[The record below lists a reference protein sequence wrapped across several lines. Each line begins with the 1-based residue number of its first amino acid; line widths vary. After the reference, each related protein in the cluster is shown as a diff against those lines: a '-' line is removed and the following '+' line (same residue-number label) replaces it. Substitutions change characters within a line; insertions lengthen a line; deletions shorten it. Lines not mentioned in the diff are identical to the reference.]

1 MNWTVKTSTWV
12 VAAAAGASL
21 ALQIACGG
29 GSDYSAPSPSSGGG
43 TVGATVTI
51 TSSGVSSA
59 TPRIALGQKVRFTN
73 NDSRPHEILTTPH
86 GTHTDCP
93 ELNVIDM
100 LQPGQSK
107 DSNALNT
114 RRGCGFHDHLS
125 PDDQSLRGQ
134 VLVGLTEAD
143 PNPPDP
149 GY

>member
-1 MNWTVKTSTWV
+1 MKRNVKTAVS
-12 VAAAAGASL
+12 AAAAAAL
-21 ALQIACGG
+21 ATIFLQIACGG
-29 GSDYSAPSPSSGGG
+29 GGSYSGPSDNNSG

-51 TSSGVSSA
+51 TSSGLSNA
-59 TPRIALGQKVRFTN
+59 TPRIGLGQKVRFTN
-73 NDSRPHEILTTPH
+73 SDSRPHEILTTPH

-93 ELNVIDM
+93 ALNSIGS

-107 DSNALNT
+107 DSGTLDT

-134 VLVGLTEAD
+134 VLVGLTEGD

>member
-1 MNWTVKTSTWV
+1 MKRNVKTAAS
-12 VAAAAGASL
+12 AAAAAAL
-21 ALQIACGG
+21 ATIFLQVACGG
-29 GSDYSAPSPSSGGG
+29 GSSSDPTPSNSG

-51 TSSGVSSA
+51 TSSGVSNA
-59 TPRIALGQKVRFTN
+59 TPRISLGQRVRFTN

-93 ELNVIDM
+93 ALNSIGS

-107 DSNALNT
+107 DSGALDV

-134 VLVGLTEAD
+134 VIVGISEGD

>member
-1 MNWTVKTSTWV
+1 MKRNVKT
-12 VAAAAGASL
+12 AASAAGVAL
-21 ALQIACGG
+21 ATIFLQVACGG
-29 GSDYSAPSPSSGGG
+29 SGSSGPSPSGGG
-43 TVGATVTI
+43 VGATITI
-51 TSSGVSSA
+51 TSSGVSNA
-59 TPRIALGQKVRFTN
+59 TPRISLGQSVRFTN

-93 ELNVIDM
+93 ALNSIGS

-107 DSNALNT
+107 ESGTLDV

-134 VLVGLTEAD
+134 VIVGISEGD